1 MLPLSPPCCPLP
13 SSPTPHPL
21 CWVQSWACSTCLVN
35 QELNTSWGLG
45 DEAWVGSIQIHI
57 EKSPALEEQLS
68 GPFPA
73 ADGARRRSG
82 LGNLTAEEQPGNLA
96 GDRENEPCGSGPAPS
111 KADSRQTLSSQT
123 WGPRWG
129 GSQLCLL
136 RSALRARESGR
147 QRHWF
152 GSSWLSLRPGR
163 AGGHRNCHPKG
174 EPGCVN
180 CAPCHAPIPYRVET
194 ACPWHRL
201 VWGQG

>member
-1 MLPLSPPCCPLP
+1 MSDASSVPSLLPAPFLAHPQPTMLSTELG
-13 SSPTPHPL
+13 
-21 CWVQSWACSTCLVN
+21 CSTCLVN

-129 GSQLCLL
+129 GSWLCLL
-136 RSALRARESGR
+136 RSAVSYSTGVRE
-147 QRHWF
+147 
-152 GSSWLSLRPGR
+152 
-163 AGGHRNCHPKG
+163 A
-174 EPGCVN
+174 
-180 CAPCHAPIPYRVET
+180 AA
-194 ACPWHRL
+194 L
-201 VWGQG
+201 VWKLMAQPQARQSWRA